1 MELILTGLLAVFAVG
16 LIVYSVLPKKGDERD
31 AVKRRLSGKR
41 AIDDVSSIQQQ
52 AKASATAGLVKKAT
66 PMLNKLIMPQ
76 SDEEQTNLKAKLVT
90 AGFRQP
96 TAQQTFLASKSVL
109 AMIGLLVG
117 VGIGFSLGFTALNVF
132 GSGIFGA
139 ALGFM
144 LPNIWLGGAV
154 ARRQEK
160 IKHGL
165 PDTLDL
171 LVVSVESGLGLDAAL
186 KRVGDELADVHPD
199 LSEEMRIC
207 TVESQM
213 GIPRGEALQNMA
225 RRTQVDSLG
234 NLVSVVIQA
243 EKFGTSIAKAL
254 RNQAETLRTKRHQA
268 AEEKA
273 QKTAVKLLMPLILFI
288 FPALGIVLAGPAV
301 IRAIRVA
308 GANPSLGG

>member
-1 MELILTGLLAVFAVG
+1 MDMILIGVMVVLAVG
-16 LIVYSVLPKKGDERD
+16 LIVYSLVPKKADERD

-41 AIDDVSSIQQQ
+41 GSDDLTTIQQQ
-52 AKASATAGLVKKAT
+52 ARESATANLVKKAS
-66 PMLNKLIMPQ
+66 PMLTRLIMPQ
-76 SDEEQTNLKAKLVT
+76 SDEEQSNLKAKLVT

-96 TAQQTFLASKSVL
+96 TAQQTFLMSKTVL
-109 AMIGLLVG
+109 AIIGLMVG
-117 VGIGFSLGFTALNVF
+117 VGIGFTMGFSTVNLM
-132 GSGIFGA
+132 GSTLFGA
-139 ALGFM
+139 GVGFM

-160 IKHGL
+160 IGHGL

-171 LVVSVESGLGLDAAL
+171 LVVSVESGLGLDAAI
-186 KRVGDELADVHPD
+186 KRVGDELADVHPE

-213 GIPRGEALQNMA
+213 GIPRSEAMQNMA
-225 RRTQVDSLG
+225 RRTDVESLG
-234 NLVSVVIQA
+234 NLVSVIIQA
-243 EKFGTSIAKAL
+243 ERFGTSVAKAL

-288 FPALGIVLAGPAV
+288 FPALGIVLAGPAA
-301 IRAIRVA
+301 IRAMRVA
-308 GANPSLGG
+308 GSNPNLGG

>member
-1 MELILTGLLAVFAVG
+1 MELILIAVLAVFAVG
-16 LIVYSVLPKKGDERD
+16 LIVYSVMPKKGDERD

-41 AIDDVSSIQQQ
+41 GVDDVASIQQQ
-52 AKASATAGLVKKAT
+52 AKDSATANLVKKAT
-66 PMLNKLIMPQ
+66 PMLTKLIMPQ

-96 TAQQTFLASKSVL
+96 TAQQTFLVSKSAL
-109 AMIGLLVG
+109 AVVGLLVG
-117 VGIGFSLGFTALNVF
+117 AGMGLTMGFSTINVF
-132 GSGIFGA
+132 GATIFGA
-139 ALGFM
+139 GIGFM

-160 IKHGL
+160 IGHGL

-186 KRVGDELADVHPD
+186 KRVGDELADVHPE

-213 GIPRGEALQNMA
+213 GIPRSEAMQNMA
-225 RRTQVDSLG
+225 RRTQVESLG
-234 NLVSVVIQA
+234 NLVSVVVQA

-288 FPALGIVLAGPAV
+288 FPALGIVLAGPAA
-301 IRAIRVA
+301 IRAMRVA
-308 GANPSLGG
+308 GSNPNLGG

>member
-1 MELILTGLLAVFAVG
+1 MEIVMIGVMALIAAA
-16 LIVYSVLPKKGDERD
+16 LIAYSLIPKQGDERD

-41 AIDDVSSIQQQ
+41 TVDDMASIQQQ
-52 AKASATAGLVKKAT
+52 AKQSATSHLVKKAT
-66 PMLNKLIMPQ
+66 PMLTKLVMPQ
-76 SDEEQTNLKAKLVT
+76 SDEEQTNLKSKLVT

-96 TAQQTFLASKSVL
+96 TAQQTFLVSKSIL
-109 AMIGLLVG
+109 AG
-117 VGIGFSLGFTALNVF
+117 VGLMVGLGIGITMGFAAVNFMGAIL
-132 GSGIFGA
+132 FGA
-139 ALGFM
+139 GLGFM

-160 IKHGL
+160 INHGL

-186 KRVGDELADVHPD
+186 KRVGDELADVHPE

-213 GIPRGEALQNMA
+213 GIPRGEAMQNMA

-234 NLVSVVIQA
+234 NLVSVVVQA

-288 FPALGIVLAGPAV
+288 FPALGIVLAGPAA

-308 GANPSLGG
+308 GDNPNL